1 MNPSRPTNLIKW
13 TAVLGAC
20 GAVAATSAQAGGP
33 PADPG
38 WAGIPHCTV
47 PKIEGTLLTSAKT
60 KLHGSLC
67 GSLAPMRLAS
77 KAARNTVL
85 TVIPQA
91 GTQLAPGTKV
101 LLIVAK

>member
-1 MNPSRPTNLIKW
+1 MRRRCRNL
-13 TAVLGAC
+13 
-20 GAVAATSAQAGGP
+20 
-33 PADPG
+33 
-38 WAGIPHCTV
+38 PHCTV
-47 PKIEGTLLTSAKT
+47 PKIEGSLLTSAKT

-67 GSLAPMRLAS
+67 GSLAPIRLAS

-85 TVIPQA
+85 TVVPQA